1 MILNRNT
8 IAKVARGEE
17 PGEPPESKETDALE
31 GVSDD
36 ERMAVLDSM
45 VSNKKRSPL
54 VMGGGLP
61 GDDRKKISGRAP
73 PLSQQ
78 ARTGRPALL
87 GGR

>member
-8 IAKVARGEE
+8 IAKVARGEDLEE
-17 PGEPPESKETDALE
+17 PKEPDALD
-31 GVSDD
+31 GVGDD

-54 VMGGGLP
+54 PMGGGLP
-61 GDDRKKISGRAP
+61 DEQRRKISGRTP

-87 GGR
+87 GDR